1 MHVCMHE
8 CVRVGVLAEVCFDC
22 VLFYC
27 IVIGYVLQF
36 GETAPYKNTLL
47 SLIKLQCENRFKCRN
62 TLTRSGWLRKEEET
76 AQPVQANAITV
87 GLSGKSKFSLL

>member
-1 MHVCMHE
+1 MHE
-8 CVRVGVLAEVCFDC
+8 CVRAWVLAEVCFDS

-36 GETAPYKNTLL
+36 GEIAPYKNTLL
-47 SLIKLQCENRFKCRN
+47 LLLKLQYQNRFKCRN
-62 TLTRSGWLRKEEET
+62 TLTQSGWLRKEEET

-87 GLSGKSKFSLL
+87 GLSGESKLYLL